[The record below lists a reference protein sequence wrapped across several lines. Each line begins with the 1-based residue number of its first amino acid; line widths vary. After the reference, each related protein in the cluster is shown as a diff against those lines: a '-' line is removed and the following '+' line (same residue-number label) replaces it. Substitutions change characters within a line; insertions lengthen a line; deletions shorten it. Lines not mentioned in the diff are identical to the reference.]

1 MFCFPPSGSPAA
13 PKSMKSESKAHPL
26 LLAAAFA
33 TVYLVWGSTYLAI
46 RVAVES
52 MPPFL
57 MASGRFLLAGIPLFA
72 WARLRGAPRPS
83 ARQWRDAGIAGALM
97 LAGGNGLVSWAETS
111 VSSGLAALIVAT
123 VPAWFAVFDWLRP
136 GGVRPTAITTLGIL
150 VGFLGVGLLLGG
162 GLAGKGIHFTVGGLV
177 AMLLSTQCWAAG
189 SIWAKHG
196 ARPESPVLGTALQMT
211 CGGLALLLIAG
222 VRGEIHDWNPS
233 ATTARSTW
241 AWLYLVFAG
250 SFVAFN
256 AFNYMLRHASAASVS
271 TYAFVNPVVAVFLG
285 WLLLDEGID
294 ARMVSAM
301 FVILAGVVLI
311 NFGPRLRDFLASRLG
326 DRV

>member
-1 MFCFPPSGSPAA
+1 
-13 PKSMKSESKAHPL
+13 MKTESRVRPL
-26 LLAAAFA
+26 LLVAAFA
-33 TVYLVWGSTYLAI
+33 TVYGVWGSTYLAI

-57 MASGRFLLAGIPLFA
+57 MASGRFLLAGIPLFL
-72 WARLRGAPRPS
+72 WARFRGAPWPTPRE
-83 ARQWRDAGIAGALM
+83 WRDAGIAGTLM

-123 VPAWFAVFDWLRP
+123 VPAWFAVFDWIRP
-136 GGVRPTAITTLGIL
+136 GGSRPAGFTILGIA

-162 GLAGKGIHFTVGGLV
+162 GLAVKGIHFTVGGLV

-196 ARPESPVLGTALQMT
+196 ARPVSPVMGTALQMT
-211 CGGLALLLIAG
+211 CGGVSLLLLALL
-222 VRGEIHDWNPS
+222 RGETSAWVPS
-233 ATTARSTW
+233 ATTARSWT
-241 AWLYLVFAG
+241 AWLYLVVAG

-294 ARMVSAM
+294 LRMTVAM

-311 NFGPRLRDFLASRLG
+311 TFGPRLWERFAAGRG
-326 DRV
+326 ERV